1 MGPALSGVA
10 RAFPCAAKLAFPSDK
25 SAAPAPPGGSPQ
37 AAATAACG
45 SPPSEEDATNTAS

>member
-10 RAFPCAAKLAFPSDK
+10 RAFPCAAKLAFPSEK